1 MSYIKSIDIV
11 YNEMTRQNIRYWQVF
26 DQNKTDLIAE
36 SEDSENLTVPDS
48 IEHLREIVSELQG
61 LVYVIIRKDGAAAKR
76 RASTT
81 AGTAGGDMYKGIYKY
96 QVMLGEDHK
105 TQNNG
110 FSGASGNMFQSLLAM
125 QAENFK
131 LQLQHMQDKA
141 ELSKS
146 FEEKLREF
154 ERKLEKGS
162 DSPINDE
169 MVQKGLLLLDKL
181 LLKK

>member
-1 MSYIKSIDIV
+1 
-11 YNEMTRQNIRYWQVF
+11 
-26 DQNKTDLIAE
+26 
-36 SEDSENLTVPDS
+36 
-48 IEHLREIVSELQG
+48 
-61 LVYVIIRKDGAAAKR
+61 
-76 RASTT
+76 
-81 AGTAGGDMYKGIYKY
+81 
-96 QVMLGEDHK
+96 MLGEDHK